1 MAIAFGSAMHS
12 LAQDHCITSS
22 TLGLLSSIMAWLP
35 AHHLHTSS
43 EMGKLAR
50 GKKRAIF
57 ICLDHT
63 EAAPPLSEKYKDRAK
78 KVSSSSLTHR
88 LS

>member
-1 MAIAFGSAMHS
+1 MAIVLGSAVCS
-12 LAQDHCITSS
+12 LAQDHCIAAS
-22 TLGLLSSIMAWLP
+22 TLGLLSSITAWLP

-57 ICLDHT
+57 IPLLHT
-63 EAAPPLSEKYKDRAK
+63 EAVPSFSKKYRGRAK
-78 KVSSSSLTHR
+78 KASSSSLTHR
-88 LS
+88 PS